1 MFIVQCT
8 RFGDIYRIICL
19 NCMVTLPLRRKK
31 NRIIFGNQICVKL
44 HWNGCFLSKHFR
56 SWRQSSGVDK
66 KMSCRE
72 NEPFSFVME
81 SGIIKFI
88 YNLFIFH
95 QLEEI
100 IMYLQLLWTSCFS
113 TKHQQ
118 GTSFSRSLSAIKNCQ
133 KALLITL
140 FSS

>member
-1 MFIVQCT
+1 MRWQWSTFNWYLRKFISIVQEHIYCT
-8 RFGDIYRIICL
+8 MYPLWRFGDIYRIICL

-100 IMYLQLLWTSCFS
+100 IIVLATTL
-113 TKHQQ
+113 
-118 GTSFSRSLSAIKNCQ
+118 SFML
-133 KALLITL
+133 
-140 FSS
+140 

>member
-8 RFGDIYRIICL
+8 CFGDIYRIICL

-100 IMYLQLLWTSCFS
+100 IIVLATTLNFM
-113 TKHQQ
+113 HQQ

>member
-1 MFIVQCT
+1 MRWQWSTFDWYLRNLFPLYRNIFIVQCT

-100 IMYLQLLWTSCFS
+100 IIVLATTL
-113 TKHQQ
+113 
-118 GTSFSRSLSAIKNCQ
+118 SFML
-133 KALLITL
+133 
-140 FSS
+140 